1 MENEEAIA
9 AFLGYMRSIE
19 WQTSEMVRVFREL
32 VGSLYMLN
40 ESVNSIASAVEE
52 IRNLQNLN
60 R

>member
-40 ESVNSIASAVEE
+40 ESVNSIDSSLAE
-52 IRNLQNLN
+52 IRKFLTLGP
-60 R
+60 